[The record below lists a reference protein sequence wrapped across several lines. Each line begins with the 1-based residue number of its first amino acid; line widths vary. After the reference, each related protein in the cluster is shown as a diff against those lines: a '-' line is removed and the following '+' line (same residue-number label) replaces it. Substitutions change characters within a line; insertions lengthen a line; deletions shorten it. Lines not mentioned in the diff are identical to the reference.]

1 VGAAEHRSISALR
14 SGVAPKKLLEIP
26 GKRQLSKE
34 LTITIQQ
41 RLYVGY
47 RTPAAIIEQGA
58 LLSALVALLL
68 AWGQGAAFW
77 LIGASLV
84 ALMGAVVVFVL
95 VTDRQNR
102 LIRAWQPED
111 PPSDWMQ
118 VLARWELS
126 HGIRAACS

>member
-1 VGAAEHRSISALR
+1 M
-14 SGVAPKKLLEIP
+14 APKKILEIP

-34 LTITIQQ
+34 VTITIQQ

-84 ALMGAVVVFVL
+84 ALMGAVLVFVL